1 MPYIAKEDRRE
12 VLFFLEPDKE
22 DKAVLISREYL
33 GELVGDACRNGGDL
47 QYILAVALDQ
57 YLQNHG
63 LNYQQLQDIM
73 GALSGALAEFQRVV
87 VTHYEQIKAHDNGSV
102 YSNNYE
108 TKGY

>member
-1 MPYIAKEDRRE
+1 MPYISEKDRSE
-12 VLFFLEPDKE
+12 VLFFLSPQYP
-22 DKAVLISREYL
+22 DKAVLINREYL

-57 YLQNHG
+57 YLQKHG
-63 LNYQQLQDIM
+63 LRYQQLQDIM

-87 VTHYEQIKAHDNGSV
+87 VNPYEQIKIHENGKV